1 MIGILRSLDSH
12 ESSAMICDYNVCN
25 NFDTEKSFAKLA
37 QMVVVGCLFRTLA
50 TDLPPSKKK
59 VE

>member
-37 QMVVVGCLFRTLA
+37 QMQWAFSLLKENMQA
-50 TDLPPSKKK
+50 L
-59 VE
+59 